1 MKRLDFLVVY
11 KAESRTLLLGG
22 RLYQSIKMKFKFVR
36 CLPYKIKSDKCWS
49 ERWYLSSAVLEKTWK
64 ILAVTL
70 PPLFDFATHRFATF
84 LMKWAVAL
92 AALSASAV
100 LTFVLLEAMF
110 HIFLATTFDVHPEG
124 AMIQLPIIWEEW
136 WPRDTDIVNSQTQL
150 MSSVTEVSSQ
160 SGNFWAL
167 LLCS

>member
-1 MKRLDFLVVY
+1 MKHMDFLVVY

-36 CLPYKIKSDKCWS
+36 CLTYKIKPVKCWS

-64 ILAVTL
+64 IMAVTL
-70 PPLFDFATHRFATF
+70 PPLFDSATHRFATF

-100 LTFVLLEAMF
+100 LTFILLEAMF

-124 AMIQLPIIWEEW
+124 QWSSSLLFEKNDGLGIQTLLIYRLSW
-136 WPRDTDIVNSQTQL
+136 
-150 MSSVTEVSSQ
+150 
-160 SGNFWAL
+160 WAL
-167 LLCS
+167 